1 METAKTHFL
10 PSGLSM
16 RPERG
21 FTLVEILISVVVSSL
36 AIATLYA
43 AYDIVDKQYGKIRDV
58 AVLSQ
63 SGRNILAMMKRDIR
77 MAGFTYR
84 DDTGKIIYGSI
95 SEPIKI
101 SDSGNR
107 CCDDIT
113 VVYDYQ
119 IQSATTKRLRI
130 RYWVDNYIGT
140 KGVRGRLYKQTDI
153 LQPSATTGSKEP
165 MADYIEDLQFVREKV
180 STSGSIQNLAKTSTD
195 LSKSGKLTD
204 GQLGC
209 NRYCGRHCEN
219 GWTYGPGL
227 NPGEKISANFSSP
240 VTIGGIGLYLGEGGE
255 TGSGYL
261 QIKEGSGYKKIAT
274 LTNIGT
280 INNNAK
286 YSLSTNVTTD
296 NIEFVMTSGGGG
308 DRNLCVFEF
317 EIYPGS
323 NLSNLVDVVL
333 ALRTRNE
340 YGLSKAY
347 AKKTYRKGNFKLNK
361 TDAYRRDEYS
371 TTVLVRNLAL

>member
-95 SEPIKI
+95 GEPIKI
-101 SDSGNR
+101 TDSGNR

-180 STSGSIQNLAKTSTD
+180 ESSGSVQNLAKQSTD
-195 LSKSGKLTD
+195 LSKSAKLTD
-204 GQLGC
+204 GKLGC
-209 NRYCGRHCEN
+209 KKGCNSQCEN
-219 GWTYGPGL
+219 GWTFGGGL
-227 NPGEKISANFSSP
+227 NANEKISANFSSP
-240 VTIGGIGLYLGEGGE
+240 VTIGGIGLYAGEQNE
-255 TGSGYL
+255 TVTGYI
-261 QIKEGSGYKKIAT
+261 QIKEGGSYKRIAT
-274 LTNIGT
+274 LSNIG
-280 INNNAK
+280 INAK
-286 YSLSTNVTTD
+286 NSQYQFTKNVATDSL
-296 NIEFVMTSGGGG
+296 EFVMTSGGGG
-308 DRNLCVFEF
+308 DKNICIFEF
-317 EIYPGS
+317 AIYPGS

-371 TTVLVRNLAL
+371 TTVLVRNLSL